1 MNFAL
6 ILFVLTVVTGVL
18 YAVDVLKFRKLRE
31 RKYASFYGLTSKP
44 FLANPDSGI
53 LMILTTPV

>member
-6 ILFVLTVVTGVL
+6 ILLVLTVVTGVL

-31 RKYASFYGLTSKP
+31 QKYAPSM
-44 FLANPDSGI
+44 A
-53 LMILTTPV
+53 